1 MFGQDIFCVPKN
13 ATNTIYVEGIP
24 VDASER
30 EVSRKCCLWCPNL
43 PWPIGFHNKFRLLFV
58 CHILSLLPNLAL
70 LLHFPD
76 IFRPF
81 KGFKSVRLIPR
92 EINPD
97 EKVIL
102 CFADFENDF

>member
-24 VDASER
+24 VDATER
-30 EVSRKCCLWCPNL
+30 EVSRKYNPQLRVNRS
-43 PWPIGFHNKFRLLFV
+43 IFFLL
-58 CHILSLLPNLAL
+58 I
-70 LLHFPD
+70 D

-97 EKVIL
+97 EKVVL